1 VIGLTETWLNEKNMD
16 CFSLDDF
23 EYLGS
28 NRPKKKGGGVG
39 FYVYKQ
45 LKFKSRNDL
54 TKNLEDIIETKFIEI
69 TNNNGKSIIIGVIY
83 RPPNSNFDQFQ
94 NTLNTIL
101 GKIDQENKLCYLM
114 GDFNVDLFK
123 SESCDYVNEFLEQLF
138 TSSFLPLINKATR
151 ITSHTATLIDN
162 IFTNNVE
169 EVENSLNGI
178 IFSDIS
184 DHLPIVHVSKTN
196 VLGKNTHNRK
206 NTNTVTY
213 HRIFS
218 KTNINT
224 FENKIKDI
232 CWNEILN
239 ETDDPEKAYI
249 QFLGVFLDI
258 YEANFPIKQ
267 RENSKT
273 INKHKS
279 PWITNCILKSV
290 RTKNRLYKTYL
301 INPTDKNEQ
310 VYKNIK
316 IN

>member
-1 VIGLTETWLNEKNMD
+1 
-16 CFSLDDF
+16 
-23 EYLGS
+23 
-28 NRPKKKGGGVG
+28 
-39 FYVYKQ
+39 
-45 LKFKSRNDL
+45 
-54 TKNLEDIIETKFIEI
+54 
-69 TNNNGKSIIIGVIY
+69 
-83 RPPNSNFDQFQ
+83 
-94 NTLNTIL
+94 
-101 GKIDQENKLCYLM
+101 M

-162 IFTNNVE
+162 IFTNNLE

-224 FENKIKDI
+224 FENEIKDI
-232 CWNEILN
+232 YWNEILN
-239 ETDDPEKAYI
+239 ETNDPEKAYI

-267 RENSKT
+267 RKNSKK
-273 INKHKS
+273 INKDKS
-279 PWITNCILKSV
+279 PWVTNCILKSV

-301 INPTDKNEQ
+301 MNPTDKNEQ
-310 VYKNIK
+310 VYKIYKNKLNHVIK
-316 IN
+316 IAKKKYYESLLIKHKQNSRMVWKTLNEILNKPNKNTNISKT